1 MYLRIFS
8 ILILIIFCTS
18 CDKLSFTK
26 KDKIQQLDTIV
37 DYTSVDFYPSFTI
50 CDSLIDKTK
59 KSDCFRKTI
68 HQKIGA
74 ELLKYS
80 LSIKDSIDETVFVDL
95 MINSKGSFV
104 FKELQAS
111 EKIKNQLPELDSL
124 IQLAVGKLPT
134 IRPAVKRGIPVTTKY
149 RLPIRILLKE

>member
-1 MYLRIFS
+1 MLV
-8 ILILIIFCTS
+8 IFCTS
-18 CDKLSFTK
+18 CDKFSITK
-26 KDKIQQLDTIV
+26 KTKIQQLDTIV

-50 CDSLIDKTK
+50 CDSLIDKDK
-59 KSDCFRKTI
+59 KSDCFRRTI

-95 MINSKGSFV
+95 IINSKGTFV

-111 EKIKNQLPELDSL
+111 EEIKNHLPELDSL
-124 IQLAVGKLPT
+124 LRFSVGKLPT

-149 RLPIRILLKE
+149 RLPIRILLKD